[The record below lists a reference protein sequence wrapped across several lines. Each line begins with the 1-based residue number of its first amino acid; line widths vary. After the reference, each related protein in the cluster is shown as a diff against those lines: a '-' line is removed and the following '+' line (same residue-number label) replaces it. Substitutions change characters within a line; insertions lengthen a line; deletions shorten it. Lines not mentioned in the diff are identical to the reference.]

1 MDGLTEQQVR
11 FVAEFVSNGGNGKQA
26 CVTAGYAAKS
36 AHQEAYRLL
45 RKPHVLEAVRKEQAR
60 VLGTM
65 SAKALHVLD
74 QLLGDTEISPA
85 VRLDAAKTILDRAG
99 YVSARNPSHSISSD
113 DRALTEMSAD
123 ELRALL
129 GVIEHVKESR
139 ASQAVTVDANGSR
152 STDWRQAT
160 PSEPGAPTIN

>member
-1 MDGLTEQQVR
+1 MDGLTEQQQR

-26 CVTAGYAAKS
+26 CVSAGYAAKS

-45 RKPHVLEAVRKEQAR
+45 RKPHVLDAVRKEQAR

-85 VRLDAAKTILDRAG
+85 VRLDAAKTVLDRAG
-99 YVSARNPSHSISSD
+99 YVSARTPAHAIGSNDQP
-113 DRALTEMSAD
+113 LNEMTPD
-123 ELRALL
+123 ELRAFL
-129 GVIEHVKESR
+129 VAIEAVKAQQPVTAGTAR
-139 ASQAVTVDANGSR
+139 AGSA
-152 STDWRQAT
+152 SSDWR
-160 PSEPGAPTIN
+160 